1 MMHVARK
8 LFPALLGAA
17 ILAAPL
23 EAQDGGAIVGRAA
36 NVYASLGSLRADFQQ
51 RIADSLIGTFDSR
64 GSLVQAGQ
72 NLLAMRFSD
81 PAGDAIIVDGRQ
93 VWVYTPSTAPGQVI
107 RMPLPSG
114 PVHGLNVLSW
124 ILDRPRERYRIRYL
138 RTEPV
143 GGRTTDVVELIPR
156 SADMP
161 FSKAIVWIDRDD
173 ALPRKLE
180 ISERRGGTRTI
191 TLSRIRTNDQV
202 SEQAFAFTVPEGVRI
217 IDQR

>member
-1 MMHVARK
+1 MPRRVV
-8 LFPALLGAA
+8 LGLVALLVLGFACM
-17 ILAAPL
+17 LAAA
-23 EAQDGGAIVGRAA
+23 EVA
-36 NVYASLGSLRADFQQ
+36 LR
-51 RIADSLIGTFDSR
+51 L
-64 GSLVQAGQ
+64 
-72 NLLAMRFSD
+72 
-81 PAGDAIIVDGRQ
+81 
-93 VWVYTPSTAPGQVI
+93 
-107 RMPLPSG
+107 
-114 PVHGLNVLSW
+114 
-124 ILDRPRERYRIRYL
+124 LDRPRERYRIRYL

-180 ISERRGGTRTI
+180 ISERRGGTLTI

>member
-1 MMHVARK
+1 MTVARK

-36 NVYASLGSLRADFQQ
+36 NVYASLGSLRADSEQ
-51 RIADSLIGTFDSR
+51 RIADSLIGTFDSK

-138 RTEPV
+138 RSEPV
-143 GGRTTDVVELIPR
+143 AGRTADVVELIPR

>member
-1 MMHVARK
+1 
-8 LFPALLGAA
+8 
-17 ILAAPL
+17 
-23 EAQDGGAIVGRAA
+23 
-36 NVYASLGSLRADFQQ
+36 
-51 RIADSLIGTFDSR
+51 
-64 GSLVQAGQ
+64 
-72 NLLAMRFSD
+72 
-81 PAGDAIIVDGRQ
+81 
-93 VWVYTPSTAPGQVI
+93 
-107 RMPLPSG
+107 MPLPSG

-143 GGRTTDVVELIPR
+143 GGRTADVVELIPR

-161 FSKAIVWIDRDD
+161 FSKAIVWLDRED

-191 TLSRIRTNDQV
+191 TLSRIRTNDRV
-202 SEQAFAFTVPEGVRI
+202 SEQAFAFSVPEGVRI